1 MFRCPETAYF
11 TSRRSLFL
19 GRACLLLRVLSGGGV
34 LSKTRQYRQYAREC
48 LEMAGEATEL
58 SVRAVLIHMAAVWQR
73 LADQHVES
81 DSYVQLD
88 C

>member
-1 MFRCPETAYF
+1 M
-11 TSRRSLFL
+11 S
-19 GRACLLLRVLSGGGV
+19 ACL
-34 LSKTRQYRQYAREC
+34 SKAQQYRQYAREC
-48 LEMAGEATEL
+48 LEMAREASEFN
-58 SVRAVLIHMAAVWQR
+58 VRAVLNHMAAVWLR